1 MANKIIGKTLPIN
14 SVEALIES
22 IFGLECVEFVCSLD
36 GEWIFDAVKKS
47 KPIGLKVV
55 EESDGFSVYQEVKGG
70 LKDLGKVEF

>member
-22 IFGLECVEFVCSLD
+22 IFNLDNVEFVCSMD
-36 GEWIFDAVKKS
+36 GEWIFDAYKKS

-55 EESDGFSVYQEVKGG
+55 EESNGFSVYQEVRGE